1 MKVCRVSRMTAIDSR
16 NTADILNRPLK
27 KANARAHPD
36 KQAKPKRNRT
46 LPKVKS
52 AESKIKNPKDNNR
65 KLMPMQTRP
74 IFVWSLNMESGTVV
88 VTRCCSVRCSVVKS
102 RLRAEDPET

>member
-16 NTADILNRPLK
+16 KTADILNRPLK

-74 IFVWSLNMESGTVV
+74 IFVWSLNMESGSGDTTLSFGFDLVW
-88 VTRCCSVRCSVVKS
+88 RF
-102 RLRAEDPET
+102 

>member
-16 NTADILNRPLK
+16 KTADILNRPLK

-74 IFVWSLNMESGTVV
+74 IFVWSLNMESGSV
-88 VTRCCSVRCSVVKS
+88 VTRRCRSVAVVVI
-102 RLRAEDPET
+102 LVFEAPET

>member
-74 IFVWSLNMESGTVV
+74 IFVWSLNMESVV
-88 VTRCCSVRCSVVKS
+88 VTRCVRFGCKISS
-102 RLRAEDPET
+102 LRFEAPET